1 MHARLAEQAQRR
13 IRLHQRFGH
22 VAEERHAFAVGQEL
36 GGTPKHSFNV
46 FTTYDVNSQ
55 WTLGGGLQYVAGQTS
70 GVQPAAT
77 GNLKV
82 SIPSYT
88 VADIYVTYKFSPKTQ
103 LRLNLYNA
111 FDKRYIQQLA
121 EGGGQGIPGPGR
133 QFIVT
138 LRHDF

>member
-1 MHARLAEQAQRR
+1 MAE
-13 IRLHQRFGH
+13 
-22 VAEERHAFAVGQEL
+22 
-36 GGTPKHSFNV
+36 
-46 FTTYDVNSQ
+46 
-55 WTLGGGLQYVAGQTS
+55 QTS

-82 SIPSYT
+82 TIPSYT

-121 EGGGQGIPGPGR
+121 EGGGQGIPGSGR
-133 QFIVT
+133 QLIATV
-138 LRHDF
+138 RHDF